1 MPSLSRP
8 TGPEIAIAERLEHVR
23 GRVSCSTL
31 RDFWRELT
39 LDGGYQVSYEAMRNY
54 HHDRE
59 PPVEYL
65 VQVARVFGVDL
76 EWLATGEGGAW
87 GDTGNRNGNGAG
99 NGNGAVKGNG
109 HGTRPEVADDVG
121 HARREYE
128 EGIREHLR
136 RFDQLPP
143 LAAAVMLRTCD
154 RLYTDAHLRTRLT
167 GCVGPTRAYVGR
179 FVGKAV
185 AGPLVNA
192 VAGTVKTSDLHPWQL
207 ETYVLG
213 VCGALT
219 ALIPNPNWVSPQ
231 TTDEVH

>member
-1 MPSLSRP
+1 MPSLRRQ

-23 GRVSCSTL
+23 GRVRCSTL

-39 LDGGYQVSYEAMRNY
+39 LDGAYQVSYEAIRNY

-76 EWLATGEGGAW
+76 QWLATGEGGAW
-87 GDTGNRNGNGAG
+87 GDTVNGNGAG
-99 NGNGAVKGNG
+99 NGNGAVNGNG
-109 HGTRPEVADDVG
+109 HDTRPEVADDVG
-121 HARREYE
+121 DARRGYE

-143 LAAAVMLRTCD
+143 LAATVMLRTCD
-154 RLYTDAHLRTRLT
+154 RLYRDAHLRTGLT
-167 GCVGPTRAYVGR
+167 GHAGPTRAYVGR

-213 VCGALT
+213 ICGALT
-219 ALIPNPNWVSPQ
+219 ALIPNPNWVGPQ